1 MPPDFKQ
8 RDQVQFELT
17 DEFLTRLQTAIDS
30 NDTTFVETQLKELYP
45 PDIAEIFNKLQL
57 EQVKFLYNYLD
68 EQIAADVLVELEEDV
83 REEILSSLTSKEIAE
98 QLIDNMDSD
107 DAADVI
113 AELPDE
119 KQDEVLSHME
129 DSEQANDI
137 VELLNYDENTA
148 GGLMATELVRV
159 HVNSSS
165 IECVREIREQA
176 DEVENIYA
184 IYVVD
189 DDERLVGLL
198 SLKKLVISPT
208 RSKIADIY
216 DPKVISVKTNTDAEE
231 VANIMDKYNL
241 VVLPVVNALGRL
253 VGRITVD
260 DVVDVRR
267 DEETEDLQKMAAM
280 EALEEPYMNMSIFG
294 ILKKRAGWLIILFL
308 GETLTATAMSYF
320 ENEIAK
326 AVILAL
332 FIPLIISSGG
342 NTGSQASTLVIRALA
357 LGEVTVRDWWRII
370 RREIK
375 VGLILGVILGIIGF
389 LRVAIWAQFINLY
402 GPHWL
407 NIAFTVGFSLVGVVL
422 WGNTIGSLFPLI
434 LKRVGLDPAVS
445 SAPFVATLVDI
456 TGVIIYFTVASMLL
470 SSILL

>member
-1 MPPDFKQ
+1 M
-8 RDQVQFELT
+8 QFELT
-17 DEFLTRLQTAIDS
+17 NEFLTRLQDAIDIK
-30 NDTTFVETQLKELYP
+30 DTAFVETQLKELYP
-45 PDIAEIFNKLQL
+45 PDIAEIFNELSI

-83 REEILSSLTSKEIAE
+83 REEILSSLTPKEIAE

-113 AELPDE
+113 AELPDDV
-119 KQDEVLSHME
+119 QDEVLSHME
-129 DSEQANDI
+129 DSEQASDI

-159 HVNSSS
+159 HVNSNS

-189 DDERLVGLL
+189 DNERLVGLL

-208 RSKIADIY
+208 RSRIADIY
-216 DPKVISVKTNTDAEE
+216 DPKVISVKTNTDTEE

-241 VVLPVVNALGRL
+241 VVLPVVDALGRL

-260 DVVDVRR
+260 DVADVRR
-267 DEETEDLQKMAAM
+267 EEETEDVQKMGAM
-280 EALEEPYMNMSIFG
+280 EALEEPYMSTPFRQMI
-294 ILKKRAGWLIILFL
+294 KKRVGWLIILFL
-308 GETLTATAMSYF
+308 GETLTATAMSFF
-320 ENEIAK
+320 EDQIAK

-342 NTGSQASTLVIRALA
+342 NSGSQASTLIIRALA
-357 LGEVTVRDWWRII
+357 LGEITVRDWWKIVKKEFSTGMVI
-370 RREIK
+370 
-375 VGLILGVILGIIGF
+375 GVILGFIGF
-389 LRVAIWAQFINLY
+389 ARVALWSYFISSY
-402 GPHWL
+402 GPHWHM
-407 NIAFTVGFSLVGVVL
+407 IALTVGCALVGVVM
-422 WGNTIGSLFPLI
+422 WGTLMGSLLPLA

-445 SAPFVATLVDI
+445 SAPFVATLVDV
-456 TGVIIYFTVASMLL
+456 TGLIIYFTFSIIFLKGTLL
-470 SSILL
+470 